1 MPAKSSHNSDAAL
14 PLVFVESPDT
24 PLTETQ
30 KEFNRLVKQLQTAR
44 ERGQKM
50 RAKLD
55 KQIEVVNREIIP
67 LLSECMK
74 EEIIHLIAIHEG
86 RKNIKISK
94 RRQELLEQYLIDQC
108 PTPDDVESYVPAD
121 LIDNLCRMRRELF
134 SELEELEEFEAG
146 EEDGTQDPA
155 SVEDLI
161 REAKEYAAA
170 QGIDLDLSDL
180 PTHIHPIELVHIIN
194 ERLDEAMMES
204 FFKRAFDKIPAHKNR
219 KKRKPTKKQLER
231 QRLEREAEEAKSRN
245 LKSLYKQLAKALH
258 PDLEQDPTAKAHR
271 EDWMK
276 RLTSAYS
283 SGNLHEMLLIEM
295 EWLGEEAV
303 NLAHAA
309 EEKLKVY
316 CHVLKEQVAEMRRNN
331 RHIPYEPQYHRL
343 QEISRTLSGFTIGS
357 NIGSKANI
365 NFIKSRTESMAQQNI
380 ILQQQGAEARKIL
393 NRLAEEQA
401 RVAQFSFSLPF

>member
-1 MPAKSSHNSDAAL
+1 MPAKSSRDSAAAS
-14 PLVFVESPDT
+14 PLVFVETQDT

-55 KQIEVVNREIIP
+55 NQIEIINREIIP

-74 EEIIHLIAIHEG
+74 EEIIHLVAIHEA
-86 RKNIKISK
+86 RKNIKISS
-94 RRQELLEQYLIDQC
+94 RRQELLDQYLLDQC
-108 PTPDDVESYVPAD
+108 PTPDDVESYVPKEF
-121 LIDNLCRMRRELF
+121 IDKLCSMRHELF
-134 SELEELEEFEAG
+134 PELEDMED
-146 EEDGTQDPA
+146 EEDEEKSEPA
-155 SVEDLI
+155 SVQDLI
-161 REAKEYAAA
+161 REAKEYAAT
-170 QGIDLDLSDL
+170 QGLDLDLSDI
-180 PTHIHPIELVHIIN
+180 PTNIHPVELVHIIN
-194 ERLDEAMMES
+194 ERLDAAMMES
-204 FFKRAFDKIPAHKNR
+204 FFKKAFDKIPAQKKR
-219 KKRKPTKKQLER
+219 KKRKPTEKQLER

-283 SGNLHEMLLIEM
+283 SGNLHEMLIIEM

-343 QEISRTLSGFTIGS
+343 QEISRTLSGFAIGS
-357 NIGSKANI
+357 HISSKASI
-365 NFIKSRTESMAQQNI
+365 KFIKSRTESLAQQNI
-380 ILQQQGAEARKIL
+380 ILQQHGTEARKIL

-401 RVAQFSFSLPF
+401 RVDQYSFFLPF

>member
-1 MPAKSSHNSDAAL
+1 MPAKSSRDSAAAS
-14 PLVFVESPDT
+14 PLVFVETQDT

-55 KQIEVVNREIIP
+55 NQIEIINREIIP

-74 EEIIHLIAIHEG
+74 EEIIHLVAIHEA
-86 RKNIKISK
+86 RKNIKISS
-94 RRQELLEQYLIDQC
+94 RRQELLDQYLLDQC
-108 PTPDDVESYVPAD
+108 PTPDDVESYVPTEF
-121 LIDNLCRMRRELF
+121 IDKLCSMRHELF
-134 SELEELEEFEAG
+134 PELEDMED
-146 EEDGTQDPA
+146 EEDEEKSEPA
-155 SVEDLI
+155 SVQDLI
-161 REAKEYAAA
+161 REAKEYAAT
-170 QGIDLDLSDL
+170 QGLDLDLSDI
-180 PTHIHPIELVHIIN
+180 PTNIHPVELVHIIN
-194 ERLDEAMMES
+194 ERLDAAMMES
-204 FFKRAFDKIPAHKNR
+204 FFKKAFDKIPAQKKR
-219 KKRKPTKKQLER
+219 KKRKPTEKQLER

-283 SGNLHEMLLIEM
+283 SGNLHEMLIIEM

-316 CHVLKEQVAEMRRNN
+316 CHVLKEQVAEMRQNN

-343 QEISRTLSGFTIGS
+343 QEISRTLSGFAIGS
-357 NIGSKANI
+357 HISSKASI
-365 NFIKSRTESMAQQNI
+365 KFIKSRTESLAQQNI
-380 ILQQQGAEARKIL
+380 ILQQHGTEARKIL

-401 RVAQFSFSLPF
+401 RVDQYSFFLPF